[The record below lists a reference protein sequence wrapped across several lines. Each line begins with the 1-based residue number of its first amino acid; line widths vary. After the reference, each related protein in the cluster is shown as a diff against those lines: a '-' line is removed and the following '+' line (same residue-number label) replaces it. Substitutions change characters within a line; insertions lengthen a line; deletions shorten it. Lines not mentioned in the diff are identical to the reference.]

1 MSAEGGGSRW
11 RRWRSAFALTCGRA
25 AGAATRSGPRLRI
38 LFVCTG
44 NICRSPTAEGVF
56 GALVAASG
64 LGSAVEVR
72 SAGTHGRHRAGE
84 PPDPRAV
91 LAARRRGIEIGAI
104 RARALTANDFH
115 RFDRLIALDRYNYET
130 LLSRC
135 PGNQGY
141 KIHLLMHF
149 APEWD
154 TMEVAD
160 PYGGGAE
167 LFEQALDRIEAA
179 ARGLLVVV
187 KREWL
192 PAAGRSGGVRRPGS

>member
-1 MSAEGGGSRW
+1 VSAEGGGSRW

-25 AGAATRSGPRLRI
+25 AGAARRTGPRLRI

-72 SAGTHGRHRAGE
+72 SAGTHGGHRAGE

-91 LAARRRGIEIGAI
+91 SAARRRGIEIGTI
-104 RARALTANDFH
+104 RARALKTDDFH

-135 PGNQGY
+135 PRSQGY

-149 APEWD
+149 APESN

-187 KREWL
+187 QREWL
-192 PAAGRSGGVRRPGS
+192 PAAARDQAG

>member
-1 MSAEGGGSRW
+1 MAR
-11 RRWRSAFALTCGRA
+11 GRA
-25 AGAATRSGPRLRI
+25 AGAARRSGPRLRI

-91 LAARRRGIEIGAI
+91 SAARRRGIDIGTI
-104 RARALTANDFH
+104 RARALKADDFH

-135 PGNQGY
+135 PRNQGY

-149 APEWD
+149 APEWN
-154 TMEVAD
+154 TLEVAD
-160 PYGGGAE
+160 PYGGGTE

-179 ARGLLVVV
+179 ARGLLAVV
-187 KREWL
+187 KKEWL
-192 PAAGRSGGVRRPGS
+192 PAAGRDQAG

>member
-1 MSAEGGGSRW
+1 M
-11 RRWRSAFALTCGRA
+11 CGRA
-25 AGAATRSGPRLRI
+25 AGTARRSGPRLRI

-44 NICRSPTAEGVF
+44 NICRSPTAEAVF
-56 GALVAASG
+56 GALLAASG
-64 LGSAVEVR
+64 LDSAVEVR

-91 LAARRRGIEIGAI
+91 LAARRRGIEIGTI

-135 PGNQGY
+135 PRNQGY
-141 KIHLLMHF
+141 KIHLLMNF
-149 APEWD
+149 APEWNI
-154 TMEVAD
+154 MEVAD

-187 KREWL
+187 KKEWL
-192 PAAGRSGGVRRPGS
+192 PAARRAEAG

>member
-1 MSAEGGGSRW
+1 MSAEDGGSWW
-11 RRWRSAFALTCGRA
+11 RRWRSAFALASGRD
-25 AGAATRSGPRLRI
+25 AGAARSSGPRLRI

-64 LGSAVEVR
+64 LGSSIEVR

-91 LAARRRGIEIGAI
+91 SAARRRGIDIGTI
-104 RARALTANDFH
+104 RARALRAGDFH

-130 LLSRC
+130 LRSRC
-135 PGNQGY
+135 PQNQGY

-149 APEWD
+149 APEWN

-187 KREWL
+187 KKEWL
-192 PAAGRSGGVRRPGS
+192 PAAGRNRAG